1 MTSTGIEALLYMKT
15 NNSID
20 IDPEY
25 PDIEILQ
32 SFATVAFDTCNL
44 LINPFHNYFIMDE
57 KKSLLMFSYKSTDFY
72 FSSSGYTPRDS
83 FISSNL

>member
-1 MTSTGIEALLYMKT
+1 MKT

-20 IDPEY
+20 LDPEY

-44 LINPFHNYFIMDE
+44 LVNPNQLINGLWSF
-57 KKSLLMFSYKSTDFY
+57 
-72 FSSSGYTPRDS
+72 PRTAPDAWDPNI
-83 FISSNL
+83 F

>member
-1 MTSTGIEALLYMKT
+1 MKT

-20 IDPEY
+20 SDPEY

-44 LINPFHNYFIMDE
+44 LLIIFFFRTTSAILFQLNNT
-57 KKSLLMFSYKSTDFY
+57 L
-72 FSSSGYTPRDS
+72 
-83 FISSNL
+83 